1 MAING
6 DHESLLRA
14 RVRPSTLMVMAIN
27 GNQGL
32 SMAINGERKL
42 ACFAHAYAHPRCI
55 ELRLRRQ
62 QDLKVARLEDVDVRT
77 CGERAPW

>member
-1 MAING
+1 
-6 DHESLLRA
+6 
-14 RVRPSTLMVMAIN
+14 
-27 GNQGL
+27 
-32 SMAINGERKL
+32 MAINGEHKL
-42 ACFAHAYAHPRCI
+42 ACFAHAHAHPRSV

>member
-1 MAING
+1 
-6 DHESLLRA
+6 
-14 RVRPSTLMVMAIN
+14 MVMAIN
-27 GNQGL
+27 GNQGP
-32 SMAINGERKL
+32 SMAINGEHKL
-42 ACFAHAYAHPRCI
+42 ACFAHAHAHPRSV